1 MHEYKQIY
9 GFYWLVA
16 DNLMRLS
23 KGKELLVKIKSQE
36 FRSAHME
43 VKNFLFSTV
52 DNSLLSRTKIFPI
65 YTKELN
71 LQKIE
76 RELSESEK
84 LSEMK
89 LK

>member
-1 MHEYKQIY
+1 
-9 GFYWLVA
+9 
-16 DNLMRLS
+16 
-23 KGKELLVKIKSQE
+23 
-36 FRSAHME
+36 ME